1 MNAISSALEIANET
15 TAYRAMQ
22 ELSELV
28 SVMPPSEMRKWQT
41 VHPESFVRA
50 IRALDIHA
58 RHCRIMAD
66 LAEHAKT
73 ALQTNTREN
82 LRLVK

>member
-1 MNAISSALEIANET
+1 MNDDLT
-15 TAYRAMQ
+15 TACRTMQ

-28 SVMPPSEMRKWQT
+28 AVMQPNEMRKWQT

-50 IRALDIHA
+50 VRALDIHA
-58 RHCRIMAD
+58 KHCRIMAD

-73 ALQTNTREN
+73 ALQSNTRAN